1 MALQKNPLP
10 FSSMIAQK
18 KKCAVIIGV
27 NKTGGL
33 PVLSAAVS
41 GAEDF
46 NKWAV
51 SQGFD
56 TYLLIDRESPVTVKM
71 IKDAIAGFVNEKI
84 YEQMIVYFSGH
95 GILKSAVDELWLL
108 SEAPE
113 DSNAAVN
120 VQPSRF
126 LSRRCGIPNV
136 VIISDACRS
145 APGNTQISQMSGS
158 VIFPNSTISSTRV
171 NVDILY
177 ATAPGDPA
185 FEVTADEAANNYCG
199 LYTRELLN
207 GLNGKVPQIIKDY
220 DFNFSGIVGLLN
232 SPKYSIIS
240 AYELS
245 EYLFTAVPISAAQ
258 INITLNQKPDAEI
271 TSRSPSYL
279 SLLETPKIETE
290 FGEVNQMTKYGKWL
304 DGYFGKYFE
313 DFKNGSQMPETGD
326 ILCESWKNSAEELN
340 NDREIPKTEE
350 IYIEALE
357 NSIEELNVDFQ
368 VKKTEDINQE
378 ILENDL
384 KELQEDYSSLPKKY
398 DKAAF
403 DSILQAIN
411 RSSKDILTG
420 FTIVGIPYVENHYSK
435 NDVQIFSENNAIQIR
450 IRIHLKTYFLDLPE
464 GRLLPLAV
472 LPGFIGTVVLDKDEV
487 ITVNY
492 SPSSI
497 SLKAVNEVNETNRDV
512 EERRAVI
519 AAKSKGG
526 TFRISENIEE
536 LSQTA
541 SYLRRYKNLD
551 PSLGL
556 YAAYAYSQ
564 AGKFEDVQSI
574 YDYMKRE
581 PEPVLFDVAMLN
593 ELSAEDPD
601 KLVLENAS
609 PFCPMLNQGWSYLTI
624 NPEFYDPF
632 LIEISKY
639 RVAGLWTTFTAE
651 GSAKIKEKLKDLQI

>member
-1 MALQKNPLP
+1 MALQNNPSFL
-10 FSSMIAQK
+10 SSIKPQK

-27 NKTGGL
+27 NKTKGL

-51 SQGFD
+51 SQDFD
-56 TYLLIDRESPVTVKM
+56 TRLLIDKDSDVTAKM
-71 IKDAIAGFVNEKI
+71 IKDAVAGFVNEKI
-84 YEQMIVYFSGH
+84 YEQMIIYFSGH
-95 GILKSAVDELWLL
+95 GILKSAVDEYWLL
-108 SEAPE
+108 SGAPE
-113 DSNAAVN
+113 DSNEAVN

-145 APGNTQISQMSGS
+145 APGNTQLSQISGS
-158 VIFPNSTISSTRV
+158 VIFPNSTISNTRV

-185 FEVTADEAANNYCG
+185 YEVTADQAAKNYCA
-199 LYTRELLN
+199 LYTRELLE

-220 DFNFSGIVGLLN
+220 DFSSSGLVGLLN
-232 SPKYSIIS
+232 SPKFSIIS

-245 EYLFTAVPISAAQ
+245 EYLYTAVPISAAQ
-258 INITLNQKPDAEI
+258 INITLSQKPDAEI
-271 TSRSPSYL
+271 TSRPPSYL
-279 SLLETPKIETE
+279 SLLKSQEEEIGHVNASQIPPIEKE
-290 FGEVNQMTKYGKWL
+290 SKGGGFNGSIKGL
-304 DGYFGKYFE
+304 SKYFQ
-313 DFKNGSQMPETGD
+313 FPWITGKKGYEYKIKKPAINLD
-326 ILCESWKNSAEELN
+326 IPDKEVIDK
-340 NDREIPKTEE
+340 EIF
-350 IYIEALE
+350 E
-357 NSIEELNVDFQ
+357 NPP
-368 VKKTEDINQE
+368 TAPWA
-378 ILENDL
+378 
-384 KELQEDYSSLPKKY
+384 DYSSVTKKY

-403 DSILQAIN
+403 NSILQALN

-420 FTIVGIPYVENHYSK
+420 FTIVGIPFIENDYFK
-435 NDVQIFSENNAIQIR
+435 NDVQIFSENDAVQIR
-450 IRIHLKTYFLDLPE
+450 IRINLKTYFLDLPN
-464 GRLLPLAV
+464 GCLLPLAV
-472 LPGFIGTVVLDKDEV
+472 LPGFIGTVVFDKDEV

-492 SPSSI
+492 SPSSM
-497 SLKAVNEVNETNRDV
+497 SLNAVDGVNEINNNV

-536 LSQTA
+536 LIHTA
-541 SYLRRYKNLD
+541 SYLRMHKNLD

-593 ELSAEDPD
+593 ELSAPEPD
-601 KLVLENAS
+601 KQVLENAS

-632 LIEISKY
+632 LIEISKF
-639 RVAGLWTTFTAE
+639 RIPGLWTTFTPE
-651 GSAKIKEKLKDLQI
+651 GSALIKQKLKDSQI